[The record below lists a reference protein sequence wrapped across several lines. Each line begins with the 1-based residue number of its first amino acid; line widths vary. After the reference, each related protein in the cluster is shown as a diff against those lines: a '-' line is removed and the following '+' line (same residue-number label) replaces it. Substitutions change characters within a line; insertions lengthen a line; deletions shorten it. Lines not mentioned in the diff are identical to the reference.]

1 MPRVKMPQLKIGDV
15 AARIPIVQGGM
26 GVGISLAGLAS
37 AVANEGGIGVI
48 AANAIG
54 MLEPDYYTNGKEA
67 DKRALRKQIK
77 KARNLSSGIIGVNI
91 MVAVNDFHDLLQ
103 VAIEEKV
110 DIVFLG
116 AGLPLKGIPIAEI
129 RKAGVKVVPIVSSAR
144 AARLIFTYWKKNYDV
159 IPDGV
164 VVEGPRAGGHLGFK
178 EIEIN
183 DPVYALEN
191 LIPAVV
197 AEIKI
202 FEEQYAKTLPVIA
215 AGGIF
220 NGEDIFRFFKLG
232 ASGVQMATRFVAT
245 HECDADK
252 RFKKTY
258 LDCKEE
264 DIVIIKSPVG
274 MPGRAIKNDFLNE
287 VDSGGRK
294 VFRCPWRCL
303 ESCNAQSARYCISEA
318 LDNARKGILAHGF
331 AFAGSNA
338 YRIEKIIH
346 VGALVKQLKKEY
358 FNMVEHGTVH
368 LRDEFEEALKNL
380 IVLRD
385 QYIVTARKSVRALK
399 SELGGILG
407 KGAAAFLEEYKNALI
422 KLDGLKDEY
431 ARHLDRVN
439 ELKEQLSRY
448 LDTSSLK
455 LPAPALI

>member
-1 MPRVKMPQLKIGDV
+1 MPRVKMPQLKIGDSV
-15 AARIPIVQGGM
+15 ARVPIVQGGM

-77 KARNLSSGIIGVNI
+77 KARNLSNGIIGVNI

-116 AGLPLKGIPIAEI
+116 AGLPLKGIPVAEI
-129 RKAGVKVVPIVSSAR
+129 REAGVKVAPIVSSAR
-144 AARLIFTYWKKNYDV
+144 AARLIFSYWHKNYAT
-159 IPDGV
+159 IPDAV
-164 VVEGPRAGGHLGFK
+164 VVEGPKAGGHLGFK
-178 EIEIN
+178 ETEIH
-183 DPVYALEN
+183 DPGYALEN

-197 AEIKI
+197 AEVKM
-202 FEEQYAKTLPVIA
+202 FEEQFAKPIPVIA

-220 NGEDIFRFFKLG
+220 NGEDIFKFFKLG

-258 LDCKEE
+258 VNCKEE

-274 MPGRAIKNDFLNE
+274 LPGRAIKNDFLKE
-287 VDSGGRK
+287 VDSGSRK

-303 ESCNAQSARYCISEA
+303 ESCNAKSAQYCISEA
-318 LDNARKGILAHGF
+318 LDNARKGKLANGF

-338 YRIEKIIH
+338 YRIKKIVH
-346 VGALVKQLKKEY
+346 VDTLLKQLKKEY
-358 FNMVEHGTVH
+358 FKNVEYGTVH
-368 LRDEFEEALKNL
+368 LRDEFEEALKNF

-385 QYIVTARKSVRALK
+385 QYIETAKKSVRSLK
-399 SELGGILG
+399 SELGEILE
-407 KGAAAFLEEYKNALI
+407 KGTAAFQEEYKNAMI

-431 ARHLDRVN
+431 ARHLERVN

-448 LDTSSLK
+448 LDTSSLR
-455 LPAPALI
+455 LPTPA